1 MEVIALA
8 VDGIPRRWIA
18 SSPKDQIEVRIV
30 GAGDPGASAAVRASV
45 AWPRLGAWLARSRN
59 REGPP
64 QLLAC
69 LRIQAFE
76 IATVPELR
84 AGHPGDHH
92 AVGHERS
99 GGHRVAVLG
108 GGWLRAPH
116 LLACLDV
123 ERDHVRV
130 EGGAVEFAVEQR
142 TTAVDDTAA
151 DDPGGVRRILDHRLP
166 DRSAGNRV
174 EGDSLFVIGEVD
186 DAILEQRLGLL
197 A

>member
-45 AWPRLGAWLARSRN
+45 AWPRLGAGLARSRN

-69 LRIQAFE
+69 LRIQAFQ
-76 IATVPELR
+76 IATVPKLR

-99 GGHRVAVLG
+99 GGRRGAVLWV
-108 GGWLRAPH
+108 GWIHSPQ
-116 LLACLDV
+116 LLTRLDV
-123 ERDHVRV
+123 VRHII
-130 EGGAVEFAVEQR
+130 R
-142 TTAVDDTAA
+142 TTT
-151 DDPGGVRRILDHRLP
+151 G
-166 DRSAGNRV
+166 
-174 EGDSLFVIGEVD
+174 
-186 DAILEQRLGLL
+186 
-197 A
+197 